1 MGSSRTWIDLI
12 RHGEPVGG
20 AKIRGQSDDPLSER
34 GWQQMRAAV
43 GQQRPW
49 QVVVSSPLARCCAF
63 AGEVSSQ
70 MGVPLHLDGRLK
82 EIGFGEWEGRSH
94 DELIADD
101 PDRLLRFWTDPKR
114 HAPVGAEPV
123 EHFAQRVAEAFDDL
137 VSAHRGRRVL
147 VVCHA
152 GVIRMTLCRVL
163 GFSPAHAFRIKVP
176 YAGLTRVQ
184 VEHRDS
190 GSVPFLLSHAGLLE

>member
-1 MGSSRTWIDLI
+1 MGSSKTWVDLI

-20 AKIRGQSDDPLSER
+20 AKIRGQSDDPLSEL

-49 QVVVSSPLARCCAF
+49 EVVVSSPLERCRAF
-63 AGEVSSQ
+63 AAEVSTQ
-70 MGVPLHLDGRLK
+70 IGAPLHIDSRLQ

-101 PDRLLRFWTDPKR
+101 PDRLLRFWTDPQR
-114 HAPVGAEPV
+114 HAPAGAEPV
-123 EHFAQRVAEAFDDL
+123 EQFAQRVAAAFDEL
-137 VSAHRGRRVL
+137 VSTHRGQRVL

-163 GFSPAHAFRIKVP
+163 GFLPTRAFRIKVP
-176 YAGLTRVQ
+176 YAALTRIQ
-184 VEHRDS
+184 VEHRES
-190 GSVPFLLSHAGLLE
+190 GSVPFLLSHAGSLD

>member
-1 MGSSRTWIDLI
+1 MGSSKTWIDFI

-20 AKIRGQSDDPLSER
+20 AKIRGQSDDPLSDV

-49 QVVVSSPLARCCAF
+49 QVVVSSPLTRCSAF
-63 AGEVSSQ
+63 AAEVASQ
-70 MGVPLHLDGRLK
+70 IGAAVQFDTRLK

-94 DELIADD
+94 DELTAND
-101 PDRLLRFWTDPKR
+101 PDRLLRFWTDPKA
-114 HAPVGAEPV
+114 HAPAGAEPV
-123 EHFAQRVAEAFDDL
+123 ETFAQRVGEAFDDL
-137 VSAHRGRRVL
+137 VNAHRGRRVL

-152 GVIRMTLCRVL
+152 GVIRMSLCRVL
-163 GFSPAHAFRIKVP
+163 GFSPTQAFRIKVP

-190 GSVPFLLSHAGLLE
+190 GIVPFLLSHAGLLE